1 MQEAA
6 PEGQGDV
13 AVPFAV
19 CCLLLGDSPAAESIL
34 GFGPSPAGMPVD
46 PSIQAFIK
54 VSLALLS
61 IQYHAIPVQL
71 HSKIC
76 VHHPE
81 GWRLRFWY
89 HEPAA
94 SSFCNA

>member
-34 GFGPSPAGMPVD
+34 GFGPSPAGMRVD
-46 PSIQAFIK
+46 PAVQTFIRVRK
-54 VSLALLS
+54 APWACFHTDAPCL
-61 IQYHAIPVQL
+61 Q
-71 HSKIC
+71 
-76 VHHPE
+76 
-81 GWRLRFWY
+81 
-89 HEPAA
+89 
-94 SSFCNA
+94 